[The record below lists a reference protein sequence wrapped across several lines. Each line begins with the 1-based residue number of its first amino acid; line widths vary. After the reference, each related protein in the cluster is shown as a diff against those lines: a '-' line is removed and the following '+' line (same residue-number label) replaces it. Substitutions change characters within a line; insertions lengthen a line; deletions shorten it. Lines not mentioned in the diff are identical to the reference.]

1 MSDRRRRRR
10 RRWII
15 GAALIALLLVWGLF
29 VGLKTLSAYHHDK
42 NGLADLQKVKANSS
56 PGDLTS
62 SETKQLLN
70 QAHADFI
77 AAKSD
82 LSSPLFGPISIV
94 PVIGRQYTSVRD
106 LSSAAATVS
115 DVGSSFL
122 TQVHAVL
129 DLPHSAGP
137 ERVASVQKLGAL
149 SLAAEHQLSGVNP
162 GPAQGLFSPLATKYN
177 KFVTQLDD
185 VRVRLTKA
193 ASVSAVVATIL
204 QGPQNYLVLAANN
217 GEMRAGS
224 GAFLD
229 VGSAATSDGTVK
241 LEGFVHS
248 GDHILPLGAVNPTG
262 DFARNWGWLQPG
274 VDFRNLGLT
283 PQFDVTAPLAAR
295 MWTSL
300 TGEKVDGVMALDV
313 AGLKQLMQATG
324 PVIAGGMTISASNV
338 EQYLLHDEY
347 ANATD
352 SSDSASRL
360 DALGDLTAGVLH
372 QLEQSTD
379 LRALAESV
387 SSAVAGR
394 NLMMWSSNPIAQTAW
409 QVSGV
414 SGQLAADSVDVSL
427 INRGGNKLDQY
438 MPVDVGVTTEPSGQN
453 TKVTMTTTLDNQ
465 TPPGQSQF
473 IAGPYP
479 GVPVSY
485 GGYFGLIAVNLPSA
499 ARHITMTGAG
509 PLAVDGG
516 EGPTWVLAA
525 PFTLA
530 DGASNK
536 VVVQFEM
543 PGHHGSMTV
552 VPSARIPAERWTA
565 GKHTF
570 EDTAPT
576 NISW

>member
-1 MSDRRRRRR
+1 M
-10 RRWII
+10 IVV
-15 GAALIALLLVWGLF
+15 LLVWGLF
-29 VGLKTLSAYHHDK
+29 VGLKTMSAYRHDK
-42 NGLADLQKVKANSS
+42 SGLAALEKVKANSS

-62 SETKQLLN
+62 SETKQLLD
-70 QAHADFI
+70 QAHAEFVD
-77 AAKSD
+77 AQSD
-82 LSSPLFGPISIV
+82 LSGPLFAPISVV
-94 PVIGRQYTSVRD
+94 PVVGRQYKSVRD

-115 DVGSSFL
+115 DVGASFL
-122 TQVHAVL
+122 AQVHGVL
-129 DLPHSAGP
+129 DRPHSAGP
-137 ERVASVQKLGAL
+137 ERVASVQELGAL
-149 SLAAEHQLSGVNP
+149 SLSAQHQLAGVDP
-162 GPAQGLFSPLATKYN
+162 GPSQGLFSPLATKYN
-177 KFVTQLDD
+177 KFVTQLYD
-185 VRVRLTKA
+185 VRLRLTKA
-193 ASVSAVVATIL
+193 AAVCAVVANIL

-229 VGSAATSDGTVK
+229 VGSAVTSDGTIK
-241 LEGFVHS
+241 LEGFQHS
-248 GDHILPLGAVNPTG
+248 GDHTLPLGAVNPTG

-274 VDFRNLGLT
+274 IDFRNLGLT

-295 MWTSL
+295 MWTAL
-300 TGEKVDGVMALDV
+300 TGQAVDGVMAIDV

-324 PVIAGGMTISASNV
+324 PVTAGGVTVSSSNV

-347 ANATD
+347 ANLTD
-352 SSDSASRL
+352 ASAADLRI

-394 NLMMWSSNPIAQTAW
+394 NLMMWSSNPIAQKAW
-409 QVSGV
+409 EVSGV

-427 INRGGNKLDQY
+427 INRGGNKLDQF
-438 MPVDVGVTTEPSGQN
+438 MPVDVGVTTAPSGTN

-465 TPPGQSQF
+465 TPPGESQF
-473 IAGPYP
+473 IAGPFP
-479 GVPVSY
+479 GVPVNY
-485 GGYFGLIAVNLPSA
+485 GGYFGLIAVNLPGA

-509 PLAVDGG
+509 PLAVEGG

-525 PFTLA
+525 PFTLP
-530 DGASNK
+530 DGASTK

-552 VPSARIPAERWTA
+552 VPSARIPAEQWTA
-565 GKHTF
+565 GRHVF

-576 NISW
+576 PITW